1 MSILKQ
7 EISALGATV
16 NERITES
23 YKYSFMNI
31 FELFLDSDSMSSV
44 LRKVKYLASTREQDK
59 ISLENYADKVGDLKK
74 DEEKLSKDKAKLQIT
89 RNNIDIRF

>member
-44 LRKVKYLASTREQDK
+44 LRKVKYLAST
-59 ISLENYADKVGDLKK
+59 
-74 DEEKLSKDKAKLQIT
+74 
-89 RNNIDIRF
+89 